1 MQSFF
6 QTKTK
11 KKRKP
16 PLKSTRNR
24 FAYSMLVPG
33 FAFYIPFRF
42 LSIVAIFLMS
52 FISWKGYNLK
62 TIEWVGLANFQRLFT
77 DAIFWRSLWH
87 SIQFVIVV
95 VIVQTSFALLLA
107 ILLEQNIPLSKFI
120 RGVYFMPTVLS
131 LVVVGILF
139 GFIFSPSNGILNK
152 FLIMLGSEN
161 PPGWLA
167 DPNLALFVIM
177 GITTW
182 KEFGLSMFI
191 FIAGLEAIPNDLF
204 DAAKVDGANN
214 FNIFRHII
222 LPLLKETTTV
232 VVVLTTINCL
242 KVFDLIMVM
251 TKGGPYYAT
260 EVLATRMYNQVF
272 KNGNFGYGSSIA
284 VILFSLTF
292 VISLI
297 QLKIR
302 DRGEKIEY

>member
-1 MQSFF
+1 MP
-6 QTKTK
+6 TKPK
-11 KKRKP
+11 KKHGKTRIIK
-16 PLKSTRNR
+16 LKKMRNR
-24 FAYSMLVPG
+24 FAYSMLIPG

-42 LSIVAIFLMS
+42 LSIVAIVLMS
-52 FISWKGYNLK
+52 FISWKGYSFK
-62 TIEWVGLANFQRLFT
+62 TIEWVGLSNYQRLFT
-77 DAIFWRSLWH
+77 DPIFWRSLWH

-107 ILLEQNIPLSKFI
+107 MLLEQNIPLSKFV

-139 GFIFSPSNGILNK
+139 GFIFSPSNGLLNK
-152 FLIMLGSEN
+152 FLMMLGSEN
-161 PPGWLA
+161 PPMWLA
-167 DPNLALFVIM
+167 DPKLALFVIM

-191 FIAGLEAIPNDLF
+191 FIAGLEAIPEDLF
-204 DAAKVDGANN
+204 DAAKVDGASN

-242 KVFDLIMVM
+242 KVFDLIVVM

-260 EVLATRMYNQVF
+260 EVLSTRMYSQVF
-272 KNGNFGYGSSIA
+272 KNGNFGYGSAIA
-284 VILFSLTF
+284 IVLFVITF
-292 VISLI
+292 VVSLI